1 MAINLQKVTI
11 EKSGDTHSIDLTK
24 RETTEKEIVINLNWS
39 QEKPKG
45 LFGKMFGGNQEVDLD
60 LGIFYELQNGDKKCI
75 DGLQFSKGRGG
86 SRDRVTNQ
94 GCYTQ
99 KPWIWHTGDDR
110 GASAGSGE
118 NILVN
123 PAGLEDVKRLV
134 IYCFIYQG
142 VAKWSETNAVVT
154 IKVSGNPDVEVEMGK
169 QTDSRNFCAIAE
181 INFTP
186 REMQVKKMVTFH
198 QHHQDCD
205 RTYNWGFEWSA
216 GSK

>member
-11 EKSGDTHSIDLTK
+11 QNSGDTHSIDLTK
-24 RETTEKEIVINLNWS
+24 GGSSNKEIIINLNWS
-39 QEKPKG
+39 QEKSKG
-45 LFGKMFGGNQEVDLD
+45 FMSKMFGGNQEVDLD
-60 LGIFYELQNGDKKCI
+60 LGIFYELNNGEKKCI

-86 SRDRVTNQ
+86 SKDRVTNQ

-123 PAGLEDVKRLV
+123 PAGLGDIKRLIV
-134 IYCFIYQG
+134 YCFIYNG
-142 VAKWSETNAVVT
+142 AAKWSETNAVVT
-154 IKVSGNPDVEVEMGK
+154 IKVPDNPEVEVEMGK
-169 QTDSRNFCAIAE
+169 QNDTRNFCAIAE
-181 INFTP
+181 INFLP
-186 REMQVKKMVTFH
+186 GAMQVKKLVTFH
-198 QHHQDCD
+198 NHHQDCD
-205 RTYNWGFEWSA
+205 RAYNWGFEWSA